1 SLERFAQWAPE
12 QLTQRDQ
19 GVLEATGNA
28 WTRYD
33 PLAPLVGEVKSA
45 PPLLVQLLSAAR
57 VKPDTRDPLHLA
69 RLLAAGPIPQVWVP
83 PAGGCGRGACGWHT
97 GSAWGAPV
105 PRPPIGCTVCCR
117 PARSRL
123 RLGAWAT
130 PASRRGGSTSSCPQ
144 WNADASSRI

>member
-1 SLERFAQWAPE
+1 MVAAIAAAQQIVLPPRQRSRERFAQWAPE

-69 RLLAAGPIPQVWVP
+69 RLLAAGLIPE
-83 PAGGCGRGACGWHT
+83 
-97 GSAWGAPV
+97 AWLAP
-105 PRPPIGCTVCCR
+105 
-117 PARSRL
+117 
-123 RLGAWAT
+123 
-130 PASRRGGSTSSCPQ
+130 
-144 WNADASSRI
+144 